1 MTEINRKRRRA
12 LPIIVTIVI
21 IGILF
26 FLLRG
31 PYLSNSI
38 KRVIIP
44 VLENA
49 TQERVLI
56 DKAVINLFPFY
67 IQAKGFKVFDREGNR
82 LLWVTKTR
90 VYIDLLGLLSR
101 EIRIRS
107 ITLKEPDI
115 TASAGDL
122 KRIQE
127 NLEKAQSGADN
138 GNYRINVTNIKI
150 SDGNF
155 VLRGLERFTSVSGK
169 GIFAEIRSRTNIR
182 VRLSVNEG
190 SLVPSGLNEIDY
202 KIDGNVK
209 IHDRKIDITGLNI
222 KSGHSSAD
230 FKGALNLSPDNS
242 IKDGHLLGKARIYI
256 ATLDELFEFQQK
268 RDGVLSFDGSVN
280 LASHKDSKWPVFTLD
295 LETDSQFYLETLME
309 IIKVEETIS
318 GKISL
323 NGTIKGKLP
332 ELTGQGRATLEK
344 ALFTTLPIDDLEG
357 NIFYENS
364 RFSLKDF
371 AAQVYQGEMH
381 GDANIMIPHGDY
393 SVDARIKDVDSE
405 AFFRFITWEPPFP
418 EGRISGDLA
427 LKYEHDREM
436 EIIADVDYVNTSQ
449 SDGNVIDRLETI
461 HAALEMK
468 NGVLELQGSVLSTA
482 ETDLFIE
489 GDINLDQDTLSLQ
502 LQLETSNALDLTAP
516 YYKEFSAPLSF
527 HGMAEGSTSE
537 PAISGRIEAAIGKIY
552 NIDFSDAYADITYRI
567 DKLHVNRMVINHE
580 DEMVDASGSVDF
592 RKADALFSFKDPV
605 YTGQATLKN
614 VEIEPIIARTY
625 KQIPVSGLANGVLSF
640 KGDAGVISAEGD
652 LTLSDSMIYGET
664 LESISVKTSLYP
676 DRIEFRNVK
685 ARKGRSELSAQGIL
699 HFNRVFSFDMSSG
712 NLYLDDFDIVR
723 DYPFNAQLT
732 AQVAG
737 SGKIDNPDINFEINV
752 LNSSFKG
759 GSVGTGNIKGDIHGK
774 KMTAE
779 GNLADGIVSFKA
791 DGLISEENIW
801 DVGVDFHRGRYD
813 FLLAGFLDEVPR
825 DLSVSLA
832 GRTILKTK
840 GRDISIYSDFKALE
854 MSLYGYSLKNSG
866 DVILEMVDNEVNIKS
881 FRLSGHNADFFADGS
896 VKLNDRY
903 NVKLE
908 GSLDIS
914 PLRAIHS
921 SLSSTKGL
929 GSFFLDIKGGW
940 SNPEITGEVTLENG
954 IVQFDDFPH
963 KIGPVNGS
971 FHIKRDRINF
981 DSIESSFAGGKVIL
995 SGAGYLDG
1003 LKINRI
1009 YISSDLSGIRIKPI
1023 DKVIAFVDGK
1033 LFYEISP
1040 ERSSLAGD
1048 LDIERASYTKN
1059 VEFGSLLMGIKEI
1072 NVSTSEYPEFFRNT
1086 ELNINVS
1093 GSKDIVIDNNIAETD
1108 VKVDVNITGT
1118 PEQYGLIGRVEPLEG
1133 NIYFRSNEFN
1143 ILRGT
1148 VVEFIEPNS
1157 VQPVFHILADTY
1169 KSDYYV
1175 KLTLDGTME
1184 EFSLTLFSDPP
1195 LPEMDIL
1202 ALLTLGHVQQEE
1214 GGIESGMGAGEAAT
1228 ILAGGFQELIQEEF
1242 HDVTGL
1248 ERFQVEPHTTRA
1260 GAFSPKVTV
1269 GKRLLEDR
1277 LLVIYSTPVGT
1288 TEENVIKLKY
1298 ILNKNVSV
1306 VGWRNEIGSTGADL
1320 TYRFE
1325 FK

>member
-1 MTEINRKRRRA
+1 
-12 LPIIVTIVI
+12 
-21 IGILF
+21 
-26 FLLRG
+26 
-31 PYLSNSI
+31 
-38 KRVIIP
+38 
-44 VLENA
+44 
-49 TQERVLI
+49 
-56 DKAVINLFPFY
+56 
-67 IQAKGFKVFDREGNR
+67 
-82 LLWVTKTR
+82 
-90 VYIDLLGLLSR
+90 
-101 EIRIRS
+101 
-107 ITLKEPDI
+107 
-115 TASAGDL
+115 
-122 KRIQE
+122 
-127 NLEKAQSGADN
+127 
-138 GNYRINVTNIKI
+138 
-150 SDGNF
+150 
-155 VLRGLERFTSVSGK
+155 
-169 GIFAEIRSRTNIR
+169 
-182 VRLSVNEG
+182 
-190 SLVPSGLNEIDY
+190 
-202 KIDGNVK
+202 
-209 IHDRKIDITGLNI
+209 
-222 KSGHSSAD
+222 
-230 FKGALNLSPDNS
+230 
-242 IKDGHLLGKARIYI
+242 
-256 ATLDELFEFQQK
+256 
-268 RDGVLSFDGSVN
+268 
-280 LASHKDSKWPVFTLD
+280 
-295 LETDSQFYLETLME
+295 ME
-309 IIKVEETIS
+309 IVKVEETIS

-323 NGTIKGKLP
+323 DGTIKGTLP

-344 ALFTTLPIDDLEG
+344 ALFTTLPIDNLEG
-357 NIFYENS
+357 NIFYKNS
-364 RFSLKDF
+364 KFSLKDF
-371 AAQVYQGEMH
+371 TAHVYQGEMH
-381 GDANIMIPHGDY
+381 GDASIMIPYGDY
-393 SVDARIKDVDSE
+393 TVDARIKNVKSKE
-405 AFFRFITWEPPFP
+405 FFRFIKWEPPFP
-418 EGRISGDLA
+418 DGRISGDFA
-427 LKYEHDREM
+427 LKHEHGHTLEVT
-436 EIIADVDYVNTSQ
+436 ADVDYVNASQ
-449 SDGNVIDRLETI
+449 SGGDVIDRLETI

-468 NGVLELQGSVLSTA
+468 NGVLELQDTVLSTA

-489 GDINLDQDTLSLQ
+489 GDINLDRDTLNLH
-502 LQLETSNALDLTAP
+502 LQLETSNAVDLTTP

-527 HGMAEGSTSE
+527 NGMAEGSTSE
-537 PAISGRIEAAIGKIY
+537 PAISGRIGAAIGKIY
-552 NIDFSDAYADITYRI
+552 NIDFSDAYADITYGI
-567 DKLHVNRMVINHE
+567 NKLEVNKMVISLE
-580 DEMVDASGSVDF
+580 DGMVDASGTVDF
-592 RKADALFSFKDPV
+592 RKADALFSFKDPF
-605 YTGQATLKN
+605 YRGQTTLKN

-640 KGDAGVISAEGD
+640 KGDADVISAEGD
-652 LTLSDSMIYGET
+652 LTFSDSMIYGEA
-664 LESISVKTSLYP
+664 LESMSVKTALYP

-712 NLYLDDFDIVR
+712 NLYLDDFDTVR

-732 AQVAG
+732 AKVAG
-737 SGKIDNPDINFEINV
+737 SGKIDNPDINFEINI
-752 LNSSFKG
+752 LESNFKG
-759 GSVGTGNIKGDIHGK
+759 VSVGKGDIRGDLDGK

-779 GNLADGIVSFKA
+779 GNLADGIISFKA
-791 DGLISEENIW
+791 DGLLSEEHIW

-813 FLLAGFLDEVPR
+813 FLLAGFLDEAPR

-832 GRTILKTK
+832 GRTMLKTK
-840 GRDISIYSDFKALE
+840 GRDISVYSDFKALE
-854 MSLYGYSLKNSG
+854 MSLYGYSLKNRG

-881 FRLSGHNADFFADGS
+881 FRLSGNNADFFADGS
-896 VKLNDRY
+896 VKLNDTY

-921 SLSSTKGL
+921 SLSSTKGR
-929 GSFFLDIKGGW
+929 GSFSLDIEGGW
-940 SNPEITGEVTLENG
+940 STPEITGEVILENG
-954 IVQFDDFPH
+954 IVKLADFPH

-981 DSIESSFAGGKVIL
+981 DSIESSFAGGKVIF

-1003 LKINRI
+1003 LRINRI
-1009 YISSDLSGIRIKPI
+1009 YISSELSSIRIKPI
-1023 DKVIAFVDGK
+1023 DKVIAVVDGK

-1040 ERSSLAGD
+1040 EGSSLAGD
-1048 LDIERASYTKN
+1048 LDIERASYAKN

-1072 NVSTSEYPEFFRNT
+1072 NVSTTEYPEFIRNT

-1093 GSKDIVIDNNIAETD
+1093 GSEDIVIDNNIAKTD

-1118 PEQYGLIGRVEPLEG
+1118 PEQYGLIGRVEPRQG

-1148 VVEFIEPNS
+1148 VIEFIEPNS

-1184 EFSLTLFSDPP
+1184 EFNLTLFSDPP

-1228 ILAGGFQELIQEEF
+1228 VLAGGFQEMFQEEF
-1242 HDVTGL
+1242 HDVTGI
-1248 ERFQVEPHTTRA
+1248 ERFQIEPHTTTA

-1306 VGWRNEIGSTGADL
+1306 VGWRNEIGSTGGDL